1 MESSKYHAQ
10 QEDKK
15 INAYLEERTETMTVS
30 PTGLRYRIYRNDEAC
45 DSILADQRVV
55 LNYEVR
61 LLDGTLCYTSE
72 KTGPRSFVVDHD
84 DVESGLHE
92 GVKYMCHGD
101 SAVML
106 LPSYLAHG
114 LTGDGQKIPSN
125 SPVLYYLRVFPR

>member
-10 QEDKK
+10 QEDKQ
-15 INAYLEERTETMTVS
+15 INAYLAERSETMGVS
-30 PTGLRYRIYRNDEAC
+30 PTGLRYRIYREDEPC
-45 DSILADQRVV
+45 DSILSDQRVV

-72 KTGPRSFVVDHD
+72 KTGPRAFMVDHD

-92 GVKYMCHGD
+92 GVKYMCYGD